1 MYNWIFMPWESCTL
15 SQHPDPVVFIVLTTV
30 SSKQI
35 TLHGKPNL
43 KRALVEL
50 FIVCQLSAWSNFR
63 ISCNRSLI
71 LCPVKHPLSKNPS
84 KEFSSETLRNVSKAM
99 DSSTSK
105 QGQLLTIFLCDLEG
119 LPEVI
124 YPSPLLQE
132 ELFLC
137 HNLWGTEQK
146 NILDTL
152 HLGYE
157 NSRAPCGNTILQVDV
172 FPRILPPT
180 QVKKY

>member
-1 MYNWIFMPWESCTL
+1 MPWESCTL

-43 KRALVEL
+43 KGALVEL

-105 QGQLLTIFLCDLEG
+105 QGQLLSSYVIWRVCQKLFILVPFSRKNCSYAPIFGEQNRKIYWTCCILVTKI
-119 LPEVI
+119 PE
-124 YPSPLLQE
+124 
-132 ELFLC
+132 FLV
-137 HNLWGTEQK
+137 GTQC
-146 NILDTL
+146 
-152 HLGYE
+152 
-157 NSRAPCGNTILQVDV
+157 SRQMCSQG
-172 FPRILPPT
+172 FPPPT